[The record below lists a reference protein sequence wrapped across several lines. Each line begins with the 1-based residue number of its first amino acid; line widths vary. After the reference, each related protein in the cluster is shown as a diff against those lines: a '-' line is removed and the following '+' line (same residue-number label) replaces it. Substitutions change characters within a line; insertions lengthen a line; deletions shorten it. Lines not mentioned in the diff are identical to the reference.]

1 MTKRGEGRQRAL
13 EQDDQLQKEG
23 SKTPSRTGSL
33 SLSIGQLATARMAI
47 EPTDGHSRPGKRHR
61 VWSSC
66 VDEAPPPEVPRRIVT
81 TCVPSNPPPRSGQTT
96 KYRMVLSMDT
106 ILSIGRH

>member
-47 EPTDGHSRPGKRHR
+47 EPTDGHSRPGKRRPKTHR
-61 VWSSC
+61 DHLRAFQPTATEWADYKIQNGSVHGYH
-66 VDEAPPPEVPRRIVT
+66 IVNWT
-81 TCVPSNPPPRSGQTT
+81 ALNPSPGPLTVN
-96 KYRMVLSMDT
+96 
-106 ILSIGRH
+106 